1 MTPPVMEASLL
12 FIVTVVKT
20 EHFFDVPM
28 ESCAKMEI
36 LIMVF
41 IHKIYIIVLEGKLA
55 DVDYK

>member
-1 MTPPVMEASLL
+1 MQIQVLFHVVSSSDIRIVIPHVMGVPLL

-20 EHFFDVPM
+20 EHFFDVQR

-41 IHKIYIIVLEGKLA
+41 IN
-55 DVDYK
+55 